1 MRMTKICSYA
11 FAMMAMLVFSGA
23 VAAADQACPAP
34 SAIKQA
40 GVSNAGTQQEETNYV
55 ATENGKAWKGSV
67 SAYDDEKPDP
77 KKLGAGKATAD
88 NAKGLVTCDYYNGTV
103 ATLRL
108 TPDASA
114 AGAAEASTPAGK

>member
-11 FAMMAMLVFSGA
+11 FAMTALLAFSGA
-23 VAAADQACPAP
+23 VAASDQACPAP

-40 GVSNAGTQQEETNYV
+40 GVSDAGTQQEETNYV

-67 SAYDDEKPDP
+67 SAYDDQKPDL
-77 KKLGAGKATAD
+77 KKLGAGKATTD
-88 NAKGLVTCDYYNGTV
+88 NAKSLVACDYYNGTV

-108 TPDASA
+108 TPDAPSTSA
-114 AGAAEASTPAGK
+114 AKAVAPAGK

>member
-1 MRMTKICSYA
+1 MRMTRSPGYSL
-11 FAMMAMLVFSGA
+11 AMTALLAFSGA
-23 VAAADQACPAP
+23 VAAADQACAP

-40 GVSNAGTQQEETNYV
+40 GISNAGTQQEETNYV

-67 SAYDDEKPDP
+67 SAYDEQKPDL

-114 AGAAEASTPAGK
+114 AGAAGASTPAGK